1 MAYDN
6 NGNMST
12 MDATRS
18 YVTARTAAS
27 ASVANGGHSVGGGSI
42 APPPGAMAQPQP
54 APYPSF
60 VKFCGCTEVYLP
72 GREVLEYDY
81 TYDDVSG
88 KKPPQSYPRIRE
100 RGEFYIDSFN
110 GEPWSC
116 SFGTAEKVR
125 TRKPWTLIG
134 WMDGSMDGWRND
146 AIRVSCRRSSMLI
159 FVVSSPMMSFVLLFA
174 SIYRTEPG
182 SIPPIKPDPS
192 CPLWFG
198 YSCSIHRSPSH
209 YLQLRRVFPSPVA

>member
-1 MAYDN
+1 MASQYHN
-6 NGNMST
+6 ANGNMST

-27 ASVANGGHSVGGGSI
+27 QSVATAGNHNNNNNNNDTHTVGGSSI

-54 APYPSF
+54 APHPSF
-60 VKFCGCTEVYLP
+60 VKLCGCVEVYKP

-116 SFGTAEKVR
+116 SFGTAEKV
-125 TRKPWTLIG
+125 
-134 WMDGSMDGWRND
+134 
-146 AIRVSCRRSSMLI
+146 SC
-159 FVVSSPMMSFVLLFA
+159 F
-174 SIYRTEPG
+174 
-182 SIPPIKPDPS
+182 
-192 CPLWFG
+192 
-198 YSCSIHRSPSH
+198 
-209 YLQLRRVFPSPVA
+209 

>member
-1 MAYDN
+1 MASQYN
-6 NGNMST
+6 PNPSSNMS
-12 MDATRS
+12 ATRS
-18 YVTARTAAS
+18 YVTARTAG
-27 ASVANGGHSVGGGSI
+27 SVANTHNGDAHTVGGGSIACSI

-60 VKFCGCTEVYLP
+60 IKICGCVEIYKP
-72 GREVLEYDY
+72 SREVLEYDY

-125 TRKPWTLIG
+125 
-134 WMDGSMDGWRND
+134 
-146 AIRVSCRRSSMLI
+146 RSNNILYY
-159 FVVSSPMMSFVLLFA
+159 V
-174 SIYRTEPG
+174 
-182 SIPPIKPDPS
+182 
-192 CPLWFG
+192 
-198 YSCSIHRSPSH
+198 
-209 YLQLRRVFPSPVA
+209 

>member
-1 MAYDN
+1 
-6 NGNMST
+6 

-18 YVTARTAAS
+18 YVTARTYDTE
-27 ASVANGGHSVGGGSI
+27 GKSVGGGSI

-54 APYPSF
+54 APLPAF
-60 VKFCGCTEVYLP
+60 FKVCGCIECYKP
-72 GREVLEYDY
+72 SREVLEYDY

-125 TRKPWTLIG
+125 RDSGSVVVCVRVCEILIMG
-134 WMDGSMDGWRND
+134 
-146 AIRVSCRRSSMLI
+146 
-159 FVVSSPMMSFVLLFA
+159 
-174 SIYRTEPG
+174 
-182 SIPPIKPDPS
+182 
-192 CPLWFG
+192 
-198 YSCSIHRSPSH
+198 
-209 YLQLRRVFPSPVA
+209 